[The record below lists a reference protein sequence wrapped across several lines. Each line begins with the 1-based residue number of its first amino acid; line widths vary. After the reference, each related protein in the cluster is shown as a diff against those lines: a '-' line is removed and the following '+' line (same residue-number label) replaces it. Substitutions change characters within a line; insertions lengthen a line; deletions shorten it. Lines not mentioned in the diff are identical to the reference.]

1 MKKLTSFIAIGF
13 LITVISCSTTKAIN
27 KQEQSMLNKVIEKVT
42 SMQKIIGFTDEK
54 AQKLQ
59 KVEFDYLKQ
68 VKSLQKLDL
77 IKEKLQQKMQELN
90 KQRDTKLQSIL
101 RRDEYL
107 KYDAI
112 ENDRLK
118 KGVIMA
124 D

>member
-1 MKKLTSFIAIGF
+1 MKKLVPFIAIGF
-13 LITVISCSTTKAIN
+13 LIAVISCSTTKAIS
-27 KQEQSMLNKVIEKVT
+27 KQEQNMLNKVIEKVS
-42 SMQKIIGFTDEK
+42 SMQKIIGFTNEK

-59 KVEFDYLKQ
+59 KLEFDYLKQ
-68 VKSLQKLDL
+68 VKSLQKTQL

-118 KGVIMA
+118 KGIIMA

>member
-1 MKKLTSFIAIGF
+1 MKKLVPFIAIGF
-13 LITVISCSTTKAIN
+13 LIAVISCSTTKAIS
-27 KQEQSMLNKVIEKVT
+27 KQEQSMLNKVIEKVS
-42 SMQKIIGFTDEK
+42 SMQKIIGFTNEK

-59 KVEFDYLKQ
+59 KLEFDYLKQ
-68 VKSLQKLDL
+68 VKSLQKTQL

-118 KGVIMA
+118 KGIIMA

>member
-1 MKKLTSFIAIGF
+1 MKKIIPFIAIGF
-13 LITVISCSTTKAIN
+13 LVAVISCSTTKAID
-27 KQEQSMLNKVIEKVT
+27 KQQQSMLNKVIEKVS
-42 SMQKIIGFTDEK
+42 SMQKIIGFTDEQAK
-54 AQKLQ
+54 KLQ
-59 KVEFDYLKQ
+59 KLEFDYLKQ

-90 KQRDTKLQSIL
+90 KKRDTELQSVL